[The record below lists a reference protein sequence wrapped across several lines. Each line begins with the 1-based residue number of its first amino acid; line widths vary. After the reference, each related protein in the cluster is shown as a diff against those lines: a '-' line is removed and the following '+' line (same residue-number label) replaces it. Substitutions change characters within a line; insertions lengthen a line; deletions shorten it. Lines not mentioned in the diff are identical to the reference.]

1 MHTCTRY
8 HKKYTVTVFCKLEYN
23 SQPPPI
29 AKKKMLDVKILKNH
43 YSWVHWVPKNT
54 QKWKEKMDTISKSWQ
69 CVCIDD
75 ISQAI
80 NISNNISKISFK
92 KVPKLMPWLSQN
104 FSITVINK

>member
-23 SQPPPI
+23 YPPPHPLP
-29 AKKKMLDVKILKNH
+29 KKNVGCKNLEKPLLL
-43 YSWVHWVPKNT
+43 SSLGT
-54 QKWKEKMDTISKSWQ
+54 QKHPKMKRKMDTISKSWQ

-92 KVPKLMPWLSQN
+92 KYQN
-104 FSITVINK
+104 